1 MSIASI
7 FPNLLTS
14 IYTTI
19 YIAAS
24 NERIYRRAEALEC
37 LRQALDMA
45 VEDKLYMPFVENCD
59 FLNSLFEELYNQG
72 IHKVAILS
80 ILELYKPYQKSIKK
94 IIDECFKGSKPKLTE
109 REMELAA

>member
-24 NERIYRRAEALEC
+24 NERIYRRAEVLEC

-59 FLNSLFEELYNQG
+59 S
-72 IHKVAILS
+72 
-80 ILELYKPYQKSIKK
+80 
-94 IIDECFKGSKPKLTE
+94 
-109 REMELAA
+109 